1 LPDIQSFK
9 GFTEFMAK
17 NLKGQ
22 VKENTTVRTVDS
34 YYQDFVTALSRQGRI
49 IPENISTTIREVI

>member
-1 LPDIQSFK
+1 M
-9 GFTEFMAK
+9 EFMAK

-22 VKENTTVRTVDS
+22 IEENATVGTVDS
-34 YYQDFVTALSRQGRI
+34 YHRDFVTALPRQGHV